1 MISAVRDDV
10 SRTLVVA
17 VVLIALSSV
26 LAAVFSLGGLQNYVF
41 TTSHVASAE
50 GASPARIRAA
60 VVQVSGLRPDQVEL
74 KPMAAD
80 APAFAA
86 CGAAALTLQVA
97 FQATTWA
104 SSDIQGSALRA
115 AQAEGLGQE
124 CAGMHISIQRTPG
137 PLISPVGSAAVALLI
152 LILMWR
158 SRRGHLAFGVH
169 WYDWTPRMTS
179 SAAVAW
185 GAVAAVAMIAMGSAL
200 SRLAGVLGTEA
211 DWSNVPGTRRELLAM
226 LPLTVVAAPIFE
238 EFVFRAW
245 MLERLA
251 RAWRPWIA
259 LLASSAAFAVVHA
272 PDNAILASGL
282 FSLGLVLGL
291 LWWRTRSFLAC
302 VVAHALYNA
311 AVTAGV
317 WYSTA

>member
-17 VVLIALSSV
+17 VVLIALSNV
-26 LAAVFSLGGLQNYVF
+26 LAAIFGVGGFQDYVF

-50 GASPARIRAA
+50 GVSPARIHEA
-60 VVQVSGLRPDQVEL
+60 VVQASGLRPDQVEL
-74 KPMAAD
+74 KPMAVD

-86 CGAAALTLQVA
+86 CGAAALTLRVA
-97 FQATTWA
+97 FQATIWA
-104 SSDIQGSALRA
+104 SSDIQGTALRA
-115 AQAEGLGQE
+115 AQAEGLGRE
-124 CAGMHISIQRTPG
+124 CAGMHISFQRTAGSP
-137 PLISPVGSAAVALLI
+137 ISPVGSAVVALLI
-152 LILMWR
+152 LIFMWR

-169 WYDWTPRMTS
+169 WSDWTPRMTS
-179 SAAVAW
+179 SAAFAW
-185 GAVAAVAMIAMGSAL
+185 GAAGAVAMIAVGVAFSL
-200 SRLAGVLGTEA
+200 LAGALGAEA
-211 DWSNVPGTRRELLAM
+211 DWSNASGTQRDWLAM

-245 MLERLA
+245 ILERLG
-251 RAWRPWIA
+251 RVWRPWIA
-259 LLASSAAFAVVHA
+259 LLASSAAFAAAHV
-272 PDNAILASGL
+272 PGNAILALGL
-282 FSLGLVLGL
+282 FSLGLALGL
-291 LWWRTRSFLAC
+291 LWWRTRSFIAC